1 MRNVMKFS
9 LAIILILLWS
19 SLVFS
24 QPGRGLN
31 QGAMTKLY
39 NTATETKV
47 EGKIGNIEVADSG
60 YGRFPGTVVN
70 LKTKD
75 KAVKVYIA
83 PNWYLNNEKI
93 QLKKDQSLTITGSK
107 VTHNN
112 KPLIITRT
120 MKYDGKE
127 ITIRDSNGFPVWAGK
142 AMGPGAGRRGRQTRV
157 KK

>member
-31 QGAMTKLY
+31 QGAMTTLY
-39 NTATETKV
+39 NAASETKV
-47 EGKIGNIEVADSG
+47 EGKIGKIEVADSG

-142 AMGPGAGRRGRQTRV
+142 AMGPGAGRRGRQTRI

>member
-31 QGAMTKLY
+31 QGAMTTLY
-39 NTATETKV
+39 NAASETKV
-47 EGKIGNIEVADSG
+47 EGKIGKVEVADSG

-142 AMGPGAGRRGRQTRV
+142 AMGPGAGRRGRQTRI

>member
-39 NTATETKV
+39 NAETETKV
-47 EGKIGNIEVADSG
+47 EGKITKVEVADSG
-60 YGRFPGTVVN
+60 YGRFPGTIVD

-75 KAVKVYIA
+75 KEVKVYIA

-93 QLKKDQSLTITGSK
+93 ELKKDQSLTITGSK

-112 KPLIITRT
+112 NELLITRI
-120 MKYDGKE
+120 MKFDDKE
-127 ITIRDSNGFPVWAGK
+127 ITIRDSKGFPVWAGK
-142 AMGPGAGRRGRQTRV
+142 AMGPGAGRRGRQSRI